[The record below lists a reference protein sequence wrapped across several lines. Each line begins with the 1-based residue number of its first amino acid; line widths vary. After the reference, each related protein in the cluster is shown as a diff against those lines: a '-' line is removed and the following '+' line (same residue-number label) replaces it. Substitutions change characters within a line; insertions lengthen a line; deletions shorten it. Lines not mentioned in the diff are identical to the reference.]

1 MTFTCAFLVWHG
13 LLSDVKAAS
22 LLSLTAVIA
31 RAHPLARTNTFAC
44 DESRASAT
52 ISRDAEAINSP
63 QISLY
68 RRDDG
73 PVLISFYY
81 PPCLS
86 CGNTLSRGRFILAF
100 RPVTDQVCEQLSWAL
115 PLCHILAA
123 IIPFTGWRRRA
134 SRPHLQGRGGGSE
147 FTVLSW
153 VQPVLTIA
161 SGDLYRYHH
170 ITFGVFH

>member
-1 MTFTCAFLVWHG
+1 MTFTFAFLGWHG
-13 LLSDVKAAS
+13 LLSDVNAAS
-22 LLSLTAVIA
+22 LLSLYSCHCV
-31 RAHPLARTNTFAC
+31 RGHPHARTNTFAC

-68 RRDDG
+68 RRHDG

-81 PPCLS
+81 PPRLS

-100 RPVTDQVCEQLSWAL
+100 RPVTEQVWEELSWAL

-123 IIPFTGWRRRA
+123 IIPFTRRRRRA
-134 SRPHLQGRGGGSE
+134 SRPHLQGSG

-153 VQPVLTIA
+153 VQPNLTIA